1 MPNNYA
7 QALLGDVLR
16 LHSTLSQQIT
26 MLNYLFFFFCLL
38 PMSLECFSRAM
49 SVATLF
55 SLKRGTIVIIL
66 SYYSYKENKSDTL
79 TPTLPLQTLLTAVLR
94 DKTFYVLND
103 KTKSRK
109 VNCCQKTHEDS
120 NLCLMAPR
128 VLWASIIYEGGKLDC
143 QDHLFHCVILLK
155 SEILSWSWLG

>member
-1 MPNNYA
+1 
-7 QALLGDVLR
+7 
-16 LHSTLSQQIT
+16 
-26 MLNYLFFFFCLL
+26 
-38 PMSLECFSRAM
+38 MSLECFSRAM

-79 TPTLPLQTLLTAVLR
+79 TPTLPLQTLLTAVLT

-120 NLCLMAPR
+120 NLCLMAP
-128 VLWASIIYEGGKLDC
+128 
-143 QDHLFHCVILLK
+143 
-155 SEILSWSWLG
+155 